1 MAVWKS
7 IVVVGCV
14 AWLGLLSG
22 VPQANA
28 AEYYVDPGGSNLAN
42 GSSGSPWQTLQ
53 FAAES
58 VGAGDRVVVRPGTYI
73 GFDLRTSGT
82 FGSPIEF
89 FAQPGV
95 LINQDNPKTSDGIN
109 LEGVSHVIIDGF
121 SVTGASRAGVRSV
134 GPWNGGALGF
144 AEFVTVRNVHAYDNG
159 KWGIFTGF
167 VHDLLIEQN
176 ETSGSILEHG
186 IYVSNSG
193 DRPTVR
199 KNFVWGNNG
208 NGIHMNADVDSGL
221 DGIITDALISDNVIH
236 DNGSGGGSGIN
247 MDGVQNSRVVN
258 NLLYNNHASG
268 IALFQENG
276 AEGAKNN
283 QVLNNTVINSTAG
296 RWALTIGNGSTDNT
310 VMNNIFYSAHSFRGA
325 MDVSVDSM
333 SGFLSDYN
341 ALEDRFTT
349 DGGDSTILNFAEWQT
364 QTGQDAHSFTAEPAE
379 LFQDVVAGD
388 YHLKSGSPAIDTG
401 TSALAPLVDLEGSV
415 RPAGLGFDIGTYEFG
430 SNLWSADFNASN
442 FVDGDDLLQW
452 QGDFGQNDSSDADAD
467 GDSDGADF
475 LAWQQQNG
483 NGVGVQRTVQPVPE
497 PSGLVLLGGIFASL
511 LISTRK
517 RLGR

>member
-1 MAVWKS
+1 MAIWKY
-7 IVVVGCV
+7 IVGVGCV
-14 AWLGLLSG
+14 ALLGLSPS
-22 VPQANA
+22 VPFAIA
-28 AEYYVDPGGSNLAN
+28 AEYYVDPGGSNLAD

-58 VGAGDRVVVRPGTYI
+58 VGAGDSVVVRPGTYT

-82 FGSPIEF
+82 LGSPIEF

-176 ETSGSILEHG
+176 ETSGSVLEHG

-199 KNFVWGNNG
+199 KNLVWGNNG

-221 DGIITDALISDNVIH
+221 DGIITDALISDNVIY
-236 DNGSGGGSGIN
+236 DNGTAGGSGIN

-258 NLLYNNHASG
+258 NLLYNNHATG
-268 IALFQENG
+268 IALFRQDG

-283 QVLNNTVINSTAG
+283 EVLNNTVINSTAG

-310 VMNNIFYSAHSFRGA
+310 VMNNIFYSEHSFRGA
-325 MDVSVDSM
+325 MDVSIDSM
-333 SGFLSDYN
+333 SGLLSDYN

-349 DGGDSTILNFAEWQT
+349 DGGDSTILNFAEWQS
-364 QTGQDAHSFTAEPAE
+364 QTGQDAHSVTVVPFD
-379 LFQDVVAGD
+379 LFEDIAAAD
-388 YHLKSGSPAIDTG
+388 YHLKAGSPAIDSG
-401 TSALAPLVDLEGSV
+401 TSTLAPLVDLEGGA
-415 RPAGLGFDIGTYEFG
+415 RPAGTGFDIGAYEFG
-430 SNLWSADFNASN
+430 ANLWSADFNASN
-442 FVDGDDLLQW
+442 YVDGEDLLQW
-452 QGDFGQNDSSDADAD
+452 QGDFGLNGSSDADAD

-475 LAWQQQNG
+475 LDWQRQNG
-483 NGVGVQRTVQPVPE
+483 NGVGVQRALQPVPE
-497 PSGLVLLGGIFASL
+497 PSVLVMLGGIFASF
-511 LISTRK
+511 LIATSKTRW
-517 RLGR
+517 R